1 VLKAAIIATA
11 DKPAAANAEAWR
23 RPRARGLG
31 GRPPRWIRAWASRYP
46 QFSAMRNRISN
57 HKSPNVYL
65 FLLSGRE
72 PLYPKLEIPQRLRS
86 RVGESNQV
94 STRSRLNGT
103 L

>member
-1 VLKAAIIATA
+1 
-11 DKPAAANAEAWR
+11 
-23 RPRARGLG
+23 
-31 GRPPRWIRAWASRYP
+31 
-46 QFSAMRNRISN
+46 MRNRISN

-103 L
+103 LGLRCSLRTRSSFLTDPTVARPQNDASP